1 MSNIK
6 IEIHGKEAFLKEAEK
21 VIPKIEESVGQNT
34 VRFIQKAFT
43 AFPKPPIQTGN
54 LRRNI
59 KYQNKQIIASTPLQ
73 PNKGK
78 GGKEVEY
85 AKFVEYGTIKMAP
98 RPFMRNGIQDSLQSN
113 ESLIKKILKN
123 G

>member
-1 MSNIK
+1 MSKIT
-6 IEIHGKEAFLKEAEK
+6 IEIHGKEAFLKK
-21 VIPKIEESVGQNT
+21 VEELTPKIQETVGQNT

-43 AFPKPPIQTGN
+43 MFPKPPIQTGN

-59 KYQNKQIIASTPLQ
+59 KYEKGEIIARTPLS
-73 PNKGK
+73 PSNK

-85 AKFVEYGTIKMAP
+85 AKFVEYGTVKMAP
-98 RPFMRNGIQDSLQSN
+98 RPFMRNGIADSIQSN